1 MNQNQPADNAA
12 EGTEMATQLNH
23 PIQTDSI
30 ENLEYDRNREILG
43 RCIDGAISLLKS
55 LQKMNATWNMFYPP
69 NPRTSRG
76 TPQLAVLN
84 LDLKL
89 GHLHQEGLVH
99 TLGRKAVSSLLGYK
113 LSSAIGH
120 LQLLRARIDDPSSK
134 VLVTGDVN
142 AGKSTF
148 CNALLRRKILPENQ
162 QPCTAIFCEILNATE
177 NEGLEEVHA
186 VRLKATYDRL
196 NEQTYDK
203 YAFTD
208 LAEIVSDNKKY
219 KQCKIY
225 IADTRA
231 NDLSLLNNGVVPLT
245 LVDTPGLNSH
255 MAKTMAV
262 FTKQE
267 EVDIVVF
274 VLSASNKFTISA
286 KDFITLAA
294 AEKACLFV
302 VANRF
307 DTVKDKEVCK
317 ETILSQLRHFNPRI
331 FDQSSEF
338 VHFVSSHAISTEGHP
353 YGGSGVGSAPS
364 SGDID
369 GNSDNCHGDYRE
381 QSDYL
386 DAVLDFER
394 LEKSLRNFVVDK
406 RMRSKL
412 APAKTYLQKVF
423 NDINILATV
432 NYEAA
437 LSESGKI
444 MDQII
449 DIRSKLLKMHV
460 EGRKSHLE
468 GENIVNRMH
477 KDVYDYTK
485 SKLTEDISGD
495 NGIIGNVYIPYPG
508 ILGVFRYSESIKR
521 AMLRRV
527 TFSSVR
533 DCEDYAFDKTD
544 EGVDMLKQLG
554 RLHVGKRKDEL
565 VTSPRYMSYLLT
577 GRLNRQVN
585 VHTTL
590 WDFIDW
596 PAPFGKYL
604 PVVRMALKTALKTAA
619 TVGVGWVAFNTGA
632 TKSYMAK
639 KLKLMKNIDVM
650 ENIFL
655 GASIAS
661 LVMVFMSPRIPT
673 IICRRHSKKIADKL
687 AEIDFVN
694 DNAERISAD
703 VHKVLHAQAYDFSLN
718 KERRMNRL
726 EEKERRRRA
735 KKKPNDVASEYF
747 HKIIEMSDRE
757 MKILEELELEAPT
770 QS

>member
-1 MNQNQPADNAA
+1 MDQNQPDDNAA
-12 EGTEMATQLNH
+12 EGAEMATQLNH

-30 ENLEYDRNREILG
+30 ENLEYDHSGEILG
-43 RCIDGAISLLKS
+43 RCIDGAIRAS
-55 LQKMNATWNMFYPP
+55 
-69 NPRTSRG
+69 
-76 TPQLAVLN
+76 QLAVLN

-89 GHLHQEGLVH
+89 GHLHHDRLVH
-99 TLGRKAVSSLLGYK
+99 SLGRKAVSSLLGYK
-113 LSSAIGH
+113 LSSAVGH
-120 LQLLRARIDDPSSK
+120 LQSLRARIDDPSSK

-162 QPCTAIFCEILNATE
+162 QPCTSIFCEILNATE

-196 NEQTYDK
+196 NERTYDK
-203 YAFTD
+203 YALTD

-231 NDLSLLNNGVVPLT
+231 NSLSLLNSGVVPLT

-255 MAKTMAV
+255 TAKTTAI

-267 EVDIVVF
+267 EVDMVIF
-274 VLSASNKFTISA
+274 VLSASNQFTISA

-302 VANRF
+302 VINRF
-307 DTVKDKEVCK
+307 DTIKNKVECK
-317 ETILSQLRHFNPRI
+317 ETILSQLRDLNPQI

-353 YGGSGVGSAPS
+353 YGGSGDGSAPS

-369 GNSDNCHGDYRE
+369 GSIDNCHGNYRE

-437 LSESGKI
+437 LSESGEI

-449 DIRSKLLKMHV
+449 DIRSKLLRMHV
-460 EGRKSHLE
+460 EARNSYLE
-468 GENIVNRMH
+468 AESIVTRMRQ
-477 KDVYDYTK
+477 DVYDYTK
-485 SKLTEDISGD
+485 STLTEDISGD
-495 NGIIGNVYIPYPG
+495 DGIIGNVYIPYPG

-533 DCEDYAFDKTD
+533 DCEDYAFYKAD

-554 RLHVGKRKDEL
+554 RLHVGKKKDEL
-565 VTSPRYMSYLLT
+565 VFSSKYMSYLMN
-577 GRLNRQVN
+577 GMLNRQVN

-596 PAPFGKYL
+596 PVPFGKYL
-604 PVVRMALKTALKTAA
+604 PVVRMALKIALKTAA
-619 TVGVGWVAFNTGA
+619 AVGVGWIAFNTGA
-632 TKSYMAK
+632 TKSYVAE
-639 KLKLMKNIDVM
+639 KLKLMRNIDVM

-655 GASIAS
+655 GASITS

-673 IICRRHSKKIADKL
+673 IIRRRHSKKIADKL

-694 DNAERISAD
+694 DNAERISAG
-703 VHKVLHAQAYDFSLN
+703 VHQVLRAQAYDVSLYQ
-718 KERRMNRL
+718 ERKMNRL
-726 EEKERRRRA
+726 EEKERRRRS

-747 HKIIEMSDRE
+747 RKIIEMSDKE
-757 MKILEELELEAPT
+757 MKILEELDLEVPT
-770 QS
+770 RS